1 LSAVAPPAVKWRGTL
16 VVLVLIV
23 LAAGIAQT
31 SAGHSLMRKAGLFE
45 QPATYTSLAFQH
57 PQSLPQLSSAR
68 ADVPVSFVIS
78 NVGNTP
84 HTYQWILSLA
94 QGSLDRRVA
103 TGSIRLAPGNRA
115 VLTRTAH
122 VDCTQQR
129 VNLVVSLAHPAESIH
144 AWATCPAPTPSSS

>member
-1 LSAVAPPAVKWRGTL
+1 MSAVAPPAVKWRGTL
-16 VVLVLIV
+16 AVLVLVV
-23 LAAGIAQT
+23 LAVGIAQT
-31 SAGHSLMRKAGLFE
+31 SAGHSLLRKAGLFE
-45 QPATYTSLAFQH
+45 QPASYASLAFQH
-57 PQSLPQLSSAR
+57 PQSPPQLSAR

-94 QGSLDRRVA
+94 QGSLDRHVA

-122 VDCTQQR
+122 VVCTQQR